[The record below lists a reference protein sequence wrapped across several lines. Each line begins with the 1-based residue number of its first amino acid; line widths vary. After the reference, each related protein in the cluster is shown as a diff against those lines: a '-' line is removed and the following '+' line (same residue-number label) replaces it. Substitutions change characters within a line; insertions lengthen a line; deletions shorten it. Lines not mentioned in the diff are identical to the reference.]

1 MIYMGPFQAR
11 RRSAQQAS
19 FTHLVCPAITSLCDQ
34 EASRHEPQ
42 TLASRAVAPDPYTAW
57 AEQRDAERQREQG
70 QPIRWIYRQREL
82 AAQETRATAD
92 GDREP
97 RRAHDNV
104 DRRSP
109 IELINA

>member
-11 RRSAQQAS
+11 RRSAQQAPS
-19 FTHLVCPAITSLCDQ
+19 LHLVCPASASFCDQ

-42 TLASRAVAPDPYTAW
+42 TLAPRAVARDPYAAW

-70 QPIRWIYRQREL
+70 EPIRWIYRQREL
-82 AAQETRATAD
+82 AAQEARAALD